1 VGGRAEPAPLA
12 AVIGGGTKAAHNP
25 MMGRVFVILFMLGL
39 APCGLA
45 RADQDDPRLP
55 ALFARL
61 KSAGSE
67 SEARVVETIIWQIW
81 SVSADDEVNAMMLRG
96 LQAMTDGTPKQA
108 LTVFD
113 AMVQR
118 SPYFAEGWNK
128 RATVYYLLG
137 DFDASVADIE
147 RTLQLEPHHFGALS
161 GLGQIYLALDR
172 DEAALKAFEAALAID
187 PHLTGVKAAVESI
200 KKKREG
206 DPT

>member
-1 VGGRAEPAPLA
+1 MIRLVLIAILLLTVPPS
-12 AVIGGGTKAAHNP
+12 GT
-25 MMGRVFVILFMLGL
+25 
-39 APCGLA
+39 A

-61 KSAGSE
+61 KTVE
-67 SEARVVETIIWQIW
+67 SDGEARAIEALVWRIW
-81 SVSADDEVNAMMLRG
+81 SVSADDEVNGLMRRG
-96 LQAMTDGTPKQA
+96 VRAMTEGDAKEA
-108 LTVFD
+108 LPIFD

-118 SPYFAEGWNK
+118 NPNFAEGWNK
-128 RATVYYLLG
+128 RATVYFLLG
-137 DFDASVADIE
+137 DFDASVGDIE

-172 DEAALKAFEAALAID
+172 EEAALKAFEAALAID
-187 PHLTGVKAAVESI
+187 PHLAGVRAAVEDI

>member
-1 VGGRAEPAPLA
+1 
-12 AVIGGGTKAAHNP
+12 VIGDGVKAAHTVA
-25 MMGRVFVILFMLGL
+25 MHRVLVVLAMLGL
-39 APCGLA
+39 VSSLPV

-61 KSAGSE
+61 KTVATD
-67 SEARVVETIIWQIW
+67 SEARVVEATIWQIW
-81 SVSADDEVNAMMLRG
+81 SISADDEVNAMMQRG
-96 LQAMTDGTPKQA
+96 LQAMTDGNPKQA

-137 DFDASVADIE
+137 DFDASVGDIE
-147 RTLQLEPHHFGALS
+147 HTLQLEPHHFGALS

-172 DEAALKAFEAALAID
+172 DKAALKAFEAALAID
-187 PHLTGVKAAVESI
+187 PHLTGVKAAVEDI

>member
-1 VGGRAEPAPLA
+1 
-12 AVIGGGTKAAHNP
+12 VIGGAAKAAHNRT
-25 MMGRVFVILFMLGL
+25 MMRL
-39 APCGLA
+39 ALVALVLLAALPCGAA

-61 KSAGSE
+61 KTVQSDD
-67 SEARVVETIIWQIW
+67 EARPIEALIWQIW
-81 SVSADDEVNAMMLRG
+81 SVSADDEVNGMMLRG
-96 LQAMTDGTPKQA
+96 LRAMGEGDPKQA
-108 LTVFD
+108 LPIFD

-118 SPYFAEGWNK
+118 SPNFAEGWNK
-128 RATVYYLLG
+128 RATVFFLLG
-137 DFDASVADIE
+137 DFESSVGDIE

-187 PHLTGVKAAVESI
+187 PHLVGIRAAVGAI

>member
-1 VGGRAEPAPLA
+1 
-12 AVIGGGTKAAHNP
+12 VIGDAAKAAHNVT
-25 MMGRVFVILFMLGL
+25 MRRLLALLLMLGL
-39 APCGLA
+39 VPCGMA

-61 KSAGSE
+61 KSAGSD
-67 SEARVVETIIWQIW
+67 SEARVVETIVWQIW
-81 SVSADDEVNAMMLRG
+81 SISADDEVNAMMQRG
-96 LQAMTDGTPKQA
+96 LQAMSDGNPKQA

-128 RATVYYLLG
+128 RATVYFLLG
-137 DFDASVADIE
+137 DFDASVGDIE

-187 PHLTGVKAAVESI
+187 PHLNGVKAAVESI